1 MIPPEAFT
9 LTMENQFHLHTVYQ
23 AIDNS
28 EAEELKR
35 LTKELAEQLAVK
47 DNIIKHLMSKLA
59 KNGLI

>member
-1 MIPPEAFT
+1 
-9 LTMENQFHLHTVYQ
+9 MENQFHLHTVYQ